1 MLPKQDLG
9 KNLSGS
15 AMSRRRLP
23 PLNSVRAFE
32 AAARHLN
39 FEKAGDEIAV
49 TASAVGQQVKAL
61 EAWLGRPLF
70 VRQPSRGVALTPLG
84 ERYAASL
91 TEVLNRLDTATAQAL
106 KPETSHVITVS
117 AMPSLA
123 SNWLIPRLGSFRERY
138 PEIDVRVS
146 VSMRLT
152 QFDRE
157 DVDIA
162 IRFGRG
168 NYPGLHTE
176 LLMEEHF
183 FAVCSATLLNDP
195 ARPLREPADL
205 KHHTL
210 IQEEVEGVPD
220 YTTWERWLKTVGVE
234 GIDTSRG
241 PRFTH
246 TYLCLQAAASGQGVA
261 LATSALIGDYL
272 KAGRLV
278 RPFPHQVKGGYQY
291 YIICPQENADKPTI
305 AAFRAWLHDEA
316 RAQAEAEAVRS

>member
-1 MLPKQDLG
+1 
-9 KNLSGS
+9 
-15 AMSRRRLP
+15 MSRRRLP
-23 PLNSVRAFE
+23 PLNALRAFE

-61 EAWLGRPLF
+61 EAWLGHPLF

-91 TEVLNRLDTATAQAL
+91 SEVLDRLDEATAQVL
-106 KPETSHVITVS
+106 RPKTSNIITVS

-123 SNWLIPRLGSFRERY
+123 SNWLIPRLGGFRERH

-152 QFDRE
+152 DFARE

-168 NYPGLHTE
+168 HYPGLHTE
-176 LLMEEHF
+176 LLMEEYF
-183 FAVCSATLLNDP
+183 FAVCSAALLKDP

-205 KHHTL
+205 RHHTL
-210 IQEEVEGVPD
+210 VHEIAEGVMD
-220 YTTWERWLKTVGVE
+220 YTTWDSWLKAVGVE

-261 LATSALIGDYL
+261 LATNVLIGDYL
-272 KAGRLV
+272 DAGRLV
-278 RPFPHQVKGGYQY
+278 RPFPHQVKGAYQY
-291 YIICPQENADKPTI
+291 YIVCPETNADKP
-305 AAFRAWLHDEA
+305 ALVAFRRWLLDEA
-316 RAQAEAEAVRS
+316 RAQGDGNS

>member
-1 MLPKQDLG
+1 
-9 KNLSGS
+9 
-15 AMSRRRLP
+15 MSRRRLP
-23 PLNSVRAFE
+23 PLNAVRAFE

-70 VRQPSRGVALTPLG
+70 VRQPARGVALTPLG

-91 TEVLNRLDTATAQAL
+91 SEVLDKLDEATAQVL
-106 KPETSHVITVS
+106 RPKTSNVITVS

-123 SNWLIPRLGSFRERY
+123 SNWLIPRLGAFRERH
-138 PEIDVRVS
+138 PEMDVRVS

-152 QFDRE
+152 DFARE

-168 NYPGLHTE
+168 NYPGLRTD
-176 LLMEEHF
+176 LLMEEYF
-183 FAVCSATLLNDP
+183 FAVCSAALLKNP
-195 ARPLREPADL
+195 GRPLSEPADL
-205 KHHTL
+205 RHHTL
-210 IQEEVEGVPD
+210 VHEAVEDVPD
-220 YTTWERWLKTVGVE
+220 YITWDRWLQAVGVE

-261 LATSALIGDYL
+261 LATNVLIGDYL
-272 KAGRLV
+272 EAGRLV
-278 RPFPHQVKGGYQY
+278 RPFPHQVKGAYQY
-291 YIICPQENADKPTI
+291 YIVCPEANADKPAL
-305 AAFRAWLHDEA
+305 AAFRAWLLEEA
-316 RAQAEAEAVRS
+316 RAQAEAEAARQ